1 MNNRMERVEYDMN
14 CEEFE
19 LAGLD
24 SRRDDSLHDDARR
37 RAAQHA
43 RVCGKCASLKASWDA
58 AQEELS
64 PLTEFTRFAAPPARV
79 ENRLL
84 QQFRLR
90 HQPRLE
96 RRNIR
101 FATWAL
107 ATAAILVCTLS
118 VWSWQNW
125 RQGQRTSSAANQ
137 SSNVADNSATQTLA
151 SGVADDSGN
160 FLLASND
167 GEFTQLPGALAQEV
181 DDSAIVRVG
190 MPRASLAALG
200 LPVNE
205 ERADEWIQVDL
216 LVASDGSP
224 QAVRLPE

>member
-1 MNNRMERVEYDMN
+1 MNNRVEYDMN

-19 LAGLD
+19 LVGLD
-24 SRRDDSLHDDARR
+24 SRRDDSLHDDSRR

-43 RVCGKCASLKASWDA
+43 RVCGKCAALKASWEA

-107 ATAAILVCTLS
+107 VAAAVLVCTLS
-118 VWSWQNW
+118 IWSWQNW
-125 RQGQRTSSAANQ
+125 RQGQRTASAANQ
-137 SSNVADNSATQTLA
+137 SSNVADNGKAQTFA
-151 SGVADDSGN
+151 SGTADDSGN

-167 GEFTQLPGALAQEV
+167 GEFTQLPGALSQEV

-190 MPRASLAALG
+190 MPRSSLAALG